1 MTNCLAVQPKV
12 QFNIRS
18 RKNLLQKKKKD
29 KWQFEDEDVGCLLL
43 VREEIMEKMNTKTKH
58 CVLAVSGR
66 LGTENS
72 SRYLLHCFLLGINK
86 KVNT

>member
-18 RKNLLQKKKKD
+18 RKNLLQKKD

-43 VREEIMEKMNTKTKH
+43 AREEMMEKMNTKTKH
-58 CVLAVSGR
+58 CVLAVSGC

-72 SRYLLHCFLLGINK
+72 SRHLLHCFLLGINK
-86 KVNT
+86 KANT